1 MIRYNIIETKC
12 LVMGGK
18 AWMHTGTSGCRCVLQ
33 YDDMDCFVILNRS
46 KVERSSNSISSLTY
60 AGVLYLGSTSLV
72 GTTTKLCSIRL
83 IFFSKW
89 SDASSICKSFLT
101 GEIKALA
108 CWCFWNKISKYTEL
122 RPMAPCRYTVSKN
135 VHIYFFKQSS
145 KKRADFNLIIFGTE
159 FWRNVT

>member
-1 MIRYNIIETKC
+1 MSCNGWKGLNAHWHIRLQMCATIWWYGLFCDSQSLKSRTVLKQHQQFD
-12 LVMGGK
+12 L
-18 AWMHTGTSGCRCVLQ
+18 CR
-33 YDDMDCFVILNRS
+33 RS
-46 KVERSSNSISSLTY
+46 VPGL
-60 AGVLYLGSTSLV
+60 STSLV